1 MFLWAE
7 LYEFATNYQLRDPRF
22 VVAILLLAKQTDL
35 LKKYEL
41 I

>member
-1 MFLWAE
+1 M
-7 LYEFATNYQLRDPRF
+7 YNFAINYQLRDPRF
-22 VVAILLLAKQTDL
+22 VVAILLLAKQKDM